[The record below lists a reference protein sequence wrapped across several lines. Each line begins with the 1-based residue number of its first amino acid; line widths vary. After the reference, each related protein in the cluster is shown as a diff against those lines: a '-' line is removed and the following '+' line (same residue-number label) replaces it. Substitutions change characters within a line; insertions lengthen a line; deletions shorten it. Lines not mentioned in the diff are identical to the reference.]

1 MFSFLIGLFNGL
13 NELLTLG
20 GASAL
25 RQASSQYKQ
34 ACEKYKGTYAE
45 IQSCQTRIAHHA
57 ELIGVSLTSAK
68 NVLLKAEGLLHR
80 QFAGA
85 VGSLQ
90 QPTVELFDDIQKFKS
105 SFQQSLV
112 GSRFLNLVGVGA
124 GAATGGALSVGSWA
138 LVVSLGSAS
147 TGAAISSLSGVAAS
161 NAVLAWFG
169 GGALAAGGA
178 GMAGGSIVL
187 VLVAMVPAMGLASW
201 WTRRQAKQFEHKTQT
216 VITETQRCE
225 VALTEARI
233 SLQAIDKKRYEIV
246 GFCNDFESKSVALF
260 AVVLPMGALSR
271 WKQALLRFLRRK
283 SLKANQVDALEQL
296 STLAGVFLQKLEDN
310 KLN

>member
-1 MFSFLIGLFNGL
+1 MRETSK
-13 NELLTLG
+13 
-20 GASAL
+20 
-25 RQASSQYKQ
+25 RYKQ

-45 IQSCQTRIAHHA
+45 IQSCQTQIAHHA

-68 NVLLKAEGLLHR
+68 NVLMKAEGLLHR
-80 QFAGA
+80 QFAG
-85 VGSLQ
+85 VFGSWQ
-90 QPTVELFDDIQKFKS
+90 QPTPELFDDIQKFKS

-138 LVVSLGSAS
+138 LAVSLGSAS
-147 TGAAISSLSGVAAS
+147 TGAAISGLSGVAAS
-161 NAVLAWFG
+161 NAALAWLG

-187 VLVAMVPAMGLASW
+187 ALLAMVPAVGLASW
-201 WTRRQAKQFEHKTQT
+201 WTRRQAKQFEQKTQT
-216 VITETQRCE
+216 VISETQRCE
-225 VALTEARI
+225 VALAEAKV

-246 GFCNDFESKSVALF
+246 GFCNDFESKAVALF

-271 WKQALLRFLRRK
+271 WKQALLRFLGQK
-283 SLKANQVDALEQL
+283 SLNINQVDALEQL
-296 STLAGVFLQKLEDN
+296 STLVGVFLQKLEDN